1 MASILIT
8 GGTGLIGT
16 ALSRRLIKD
25 GHEVIVLSR
34 SAKQHSGKLRYAQW
48 DVEKGEIDKEAL
60 ASADYIVH
68 LAGANVAEKR
78 WTAQRKKEI
87 VDSRVQSGELLVK
100 TLSEIPNR
108 VKAVVSASAIGWYG
122 PDPQLP
128 NPKPFTEFDPPHN
141 DFLGQTCVRW
151 EAAIAPVMRL
161 QKRLV
166 YLRTGIVLSN
176 EGGAYPEFKKTLP
189 LHVASILGNG
199 KQVVSWIHID
209 DQVQMYVD
217 ALFNPKWQGVYNAVA
232 PAPASNKAIIT
243 TIAETSYKPYVTV
256 SVPQFV
262 LKAMLGEMSIE
273 VLKSTTVSAEK
284 VLGEGFQFRYPTIK
298 EAVYNLEKK

>member
-1 MASILIT
+1 MANILIT

-16 ALSRRLIKD
+16 ALSRRLIED
-25 GHEVIVLSR
+25 GHEVVVLTR
-34 SAKQHSGKLRYAQW
+34 SGKQQKGKLRYAQW
-48 DVEKGEIDKEAL
+48 DVEKGSIDKEGV

-87 VDSRVQSGELLVK
+87 VDSRVQSGALLVK
-100 TLSEIPNR
+100 ALSEIPNR
-108 VKAVVSASAIGWYG
+108 VKAVISSSAIGWYG
-122 PDPQLP
+122 PDPQVP

-141 DFLGQTCVRW
+141 DFLGQTCVQW
-151 EAAIAPVMRL
+151 ETAIAPVMRL

-166 YLRTGIVLSN
+166 YLRTGIVLSK

-189 LHVASILGNG
+189 WRVASILGNG

-209 DQVQMYVD
+209 DLVRMYME
-217 ALFNPKWQGVYNAVA
+217 AMFNEKWQGVYNAVA
-232 PAPASNKAIIT
+232 PQPVSNKAIIT
-243 TIAETSYKPYVTV
+243 TIAETSYKPYVTIP
-256 SVPQFV
+256 VPQFV
-262 LKAMLGEMSIE
+262 LKMMLGEMSIE

-284 VLGEGFQFRYPTIK
+284 VLAGGFQFQYSSIGA
-298 EAVYNLEKK
+298 AVQNLETK